1 MKKII
6 MYLMALFLIV
16 TGVLLMLA
24 YLGIINPEGLFQEGV
39 ADDQLAPPFA
49 GFCAVL
55 GVGLVFAANLTEQ
68 DGSRK

>member
-1 MKKII
+1 MKKMI

-39 ADDQLAPPFA
+39 ADDQLTPLFA
-49 GFCAVL
+49 GLCAVL

-68 DGSRK
+68 DG

>member
-6 MYLMALFLIV
+6 MYLISLILFV

-39 ADDQLAPPFA
+39 VDNSLTPPFA
-49 GFCAVL
+49 GLCVVL
-55 GVGLVFAANLTEQ
+55 SVGLVYAAKLTEQ
-68 DGSRK
+68 DGNGK

>member
-6 MYLMALFLIV
+6 MYLMALILIV

-39 ADDQLAPPFA
+39 VDDSFTPPFA
-49 GFCAVL
+49 GLCAVIS
-55 GVGLVFAANLTEQ
+55 VGLVFAAKLTE
-68 DGSRK
+68 K

>member
-16 TGVLLMLA
+16 TSVLLMLA

-39 ADDQLAPPFA
+39 VDDQLTPLFA
-49 GFCAVL
+49 GLCAVL
-55 GVGLVFAANLTEQ
+55 SVGLVFAAKLME
-68 DGSRK
+68 

>member
-39 ADDQLAPPFA
+39 VDDSLAPLFA
-49 GFCAVL
+49 GLCAVL
-55 GVGLVFAANLTEQ
+55 GVGLVFATKLTEQ
-68 DGSRK
+68 EG

>member
-16 TGVLLMLA
+16 TGVLLILA

-39 ADDQLAPPFA
+39 INDSFAPPFA
-49 GFCAVL
+49 GLCEVL
-55 GVGLVFAANLTEQ
+55 GVSLVFAANLTEQ
-68 DGSRK
+68 DGSGK